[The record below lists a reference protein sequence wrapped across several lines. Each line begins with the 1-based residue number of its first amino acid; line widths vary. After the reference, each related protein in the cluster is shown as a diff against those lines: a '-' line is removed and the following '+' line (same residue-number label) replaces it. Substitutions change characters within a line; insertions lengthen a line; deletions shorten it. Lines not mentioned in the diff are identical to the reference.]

1 MCAGKLYM
9 FFYEKHTLL
18 ASLHVTVY
26 PQKKMEK
33 RKTTDFK
40 LRVLLKGCTVAIF
53 DACII
58 IGAR

>member
-1 MCAGKLYM
+1 M
-9 FFYEKHTLL
+9 FYEKHTLL